1 VCTPPRS
8 NHKYSYQFS
17 LFSDFVY
24 LLWIYFLLYS
34 LFFAPHLSFFLFILQ
49 TSLCVAQIEHWSKA
63 SQVARHVSGG
73 AHQFVSTDPQWLRLV
88 PAAAAL
94 LLGDL
99 GGPISGYGAGM
110 SAYPS
115 DPAATAAWAEMAR
128 KGRVGFV
135 PNPSSGA
142 GARGADGSQESTAG
156 GGSGGRARA
165 AKKDH
170 AVPLALPGREA
181 ECVAKFLTAAL
192 GAAPQQAV
200 EACGGAATIC
210 VCVLRGACGAFP
222 SWTLDALTLVLR
234 ALAHALAVCAD
245 PAHSHAA
252 AAAAAH
258 TIPAAGLHCDDDD
271 LGGSTTGDGS
281 GSGNMSSS
289 GTSASAAAGQAARL
303 LEAQLLCGAFAAS
316 MQDPRFPRAN
326 VTDDAKQQFL
336 NFTGQSAAKGDW
348 SGVKSAVKQL
358 CGGKRKTGTGQ
369 SLGRPP
375 DHAPWESSF
384 DIRSISCY

>member
-1 VCTPPRS
+1 
-8 NHKYSYQFS
+8 
-17 LFSDFVY
+17 
-24 LLWIYFLLYS
+24 
-34 LFFAPHLSFFLFILQ
+34 
-49 TSLCVAQIEHWSKA
+49 
-63 SQVARHVSGG
+63 VARHVSGG
-73 AHQFVSTDPQWLRLV
+73 AHHFVSTDPQWLRLV

-99 GGPISGYGAGM
+99 SGPISGYNAGTA
-110 SAYPS
+110 AYPS

-128 KGRVGFV
+128 KGRVGFMPHV
-135 PNPSSGA
+135 SNSGGSSSGS
-142 GARGADGSQESTAG
+142 GGADGSSTSTSG
-156 GGSGGRARA
+156 GSSGGRARSV
-165 AKKDH
+165 KKDH

-181 ECVAKFLTAAL
+181 ECVAKFLTVAL
-192 GAAPQQAV
+192 GAAPQQTV
-200 EACGGAATIC
+200 EACGGAATVC

-234 ALAHALAVCAD
+234 ALAHALAICAD
-245 PAHSHAA
+245 PTHTQNAA
-252 AAAAAH
+252 AAAAANQ
-258 TIPAAGLHCDDDD
+258 TNSALELQEDNLDASNINTD
-271 LGGSTTGDGS
+271 SSSGS
-281 GSGNMSSS
+281 GSGV
-289 GTSASAAAGQAARL
+289 SASAAAGQAARL
-303 LEAQLLCGAFAAS
+303 VEAQLLCGAFAAS